1 MSTRTDLTFLIYD
14 FEVWKHDWLVTF
26 KNHWTKETKTFH
38 NDRDGLLKFLD
49 AHNDAI
55 LVGFNNSYYDDWILF
70 AIQNDCDPFKLSKY
84 LIEDKGSPYLYPQ
97 LKFKKKQFA
106 SYDMMRD
113 VILEHWVS
121 LKQFEGFLGLRI
133 FESDIP
139 WDLDRPLTEEE
150 LADATSYNLYDVDA
164 TDMLFER
171 FSTRIDAHIAL
182 IEHYDSLSPFDLIK
196 TGSQKAAIIFK
207 AEPITRY
214 DTFQW
219 SAPDVLRKHISPHLI
234 SFYENK
240 IFSANRDNDVRFI
253 ERQLG
258 VATKQT
264 NSLKHQ
270 EIVQGITFGFG
281 VGGLHGARDHF
292 RYKGKIWN
300 LDVNS
305 FYPSLMVEYNYISRA
320 CPNGAKFLDEMRKQ
334 RLHYKEQG
342 HVLDL
347 AMKLIIVAI
356 YGNMAYKYSKMWDL
370 AQQTS
375 ICITGQLMLFWL
387 VQLLE
392 PYATIIQANTD
403 GVMIIPHNEEEVRRV
418 WKLWEDETKMTL
430 ELSEGVEII
439 QKDVNNYIL
448 LKKDREEILKEEKSK
463 RSKYIKTKGGL
474 VRFWNSQM
482 HKGDFD
488 FRVNTYTNQLTIL
501 DECVVNYLLWNIK
514 PMETLLNCDDPLRF
528 MKVVKLQGKYK
539 MAFWGDE
546 YLRGK
551 TFRVFFVKEGKM
563 VYKAYEKDGEIKKE
577 KFANFSPNSVVL
589 NGDIRNKKVA
599 DLNLDYE
606 YYESLAWNMIKLF
619 DGE

>member
-1 MSTRTDLTFLIYD
+1 MTEF
-14 FEVWKHDWLVTF
+14 
-26 KNHWTKETKTFH
+26 
-38 NDRDGLLKFLD
+38 
-49 AHNDAI
+49 
-55 LVGFNNSYYDDWILF
+55 LF

-84 LIEDKGSPYLYPQ
+84 LIDDKGSPYLYPP

-150 LADATSYNLYDVDA
+150 LADAISYNLYDVDA

-207 AEPITRY
+207 AEPIERY

-219 SAPDVLRKHISPHLI
+219 VAPEVLRKNISPHLI

-258 VATKQT
+258 VKTKQA

-334 RLHYKEQG
+334 RLIYKEQG

-387 VQLLE
+387 VQLLS

-418 WKLWEDETKMTL
+418 WKYWEDETKMTL

-448 LKKDREEILKEEKSK
+448 LKKDRDEILKEEKSK

-514 PMETLLNCDDPLRF
+514 PMETLLKCDDVLRF
-528 MKVVKLQGKYK
+528 MKVIKLQGKYK

-546 YLRGK
+546 YLTGK
-551 TFRVFFVKEGKM
+551 TFRVFFAKEGKM

-577 KFANFSPNSVVL
+577 KFANLSPNTVVI
-589 NGDIRNKKVA
+589 NDDIRNKTIA
-599 DLNLDYE
+599 DLNLDLD
-606 YYESLAWNMIKLF
+606 YYEHLAWNMIKLF